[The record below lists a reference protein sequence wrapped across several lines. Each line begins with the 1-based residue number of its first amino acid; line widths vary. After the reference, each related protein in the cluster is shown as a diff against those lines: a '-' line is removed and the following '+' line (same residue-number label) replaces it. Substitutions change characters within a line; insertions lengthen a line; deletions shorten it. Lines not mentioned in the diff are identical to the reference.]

1 MEQKRVLKGISRATG
16 RAAGEALVS
25 TIRMGWAPHHVPNDS
40 GTICVMGSGISGQ
53 SAKDKI
59 MVYPTVAGS
68 TSGTLGLYYKVKV
81 SRVGPRALICQ
92 KVHYIDVAGAMAAEI
107 PAVDSL
113 DGDPLQ
119 EIRNGDW
126 VEIEAGDVGKAATVT
141 ITRRG

>member
-1 MEQKRVLKGISRATG
+1 MEQVKVLKGIARAKG

-25 TIRMGWAPHHVPNDS
+25 SIRMGWAPHHVPNDS
-40 GTICVMGSGISGQ
+40 GLICVMGSDISGQ
-53 SAKDKI
+53 SVKDKI

-81 SRVGPRALICQ
+81 SKVGPGALVCRN
-92 KVHYIDVAGAMAAEI
+92 VHYIDMAGAMAAEI

-119 EIRNGDW
+119 EIRSGDW
-126 VEIEAGDVGKAATVT
+126 IEIEAPEVGKAATVK
-141 ITRRG
+141 ITRRA